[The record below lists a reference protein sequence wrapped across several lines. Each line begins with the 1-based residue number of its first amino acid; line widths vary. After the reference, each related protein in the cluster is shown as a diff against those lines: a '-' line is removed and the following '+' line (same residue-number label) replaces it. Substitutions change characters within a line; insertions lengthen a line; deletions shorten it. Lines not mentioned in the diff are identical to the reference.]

1 MFFVQL
7 SLLNQEHYILGGLLM
22 EKILVKTGIY
32 SLIVFFFLLVVFMK
46 REESTTDFEG
56 MTSFVVTPYP
66 EFFFRIFRYSIIT
79 SIIAVVLACAYLLSN
94 KKKE

>member
-1 MFFVQL
+1 
-7 SLLNQEHYILGGLLM
+7 M

-32 SLIVFFFLLVVFMK
+32 SLFLSFFLFVVFMK

-66 EFFFRIFRYSIIT
+66 EYFFQIFRYSIIT
-79 SIIAVVLACAYLLSN
+79 SIIAVIFVLLYILLN
-94 KKKE
+94 KEKE

>member
-1 MFFVQL
+1 
-7 SLLNQEHYILGGLLM
+7 M

-32 SLIVFFFLLVVFMK
+32 SLVLSFFLLVVFMK

-66 EFFFRIFRYSIIT
+66 EFFFQIFRYSIIT
-79 SIIAVVLACAYLLSN
+79 SIIAVIFVWLYILLN
-94 KKKE
+94 KEKE

>member
-1 MFFVQL
+1 
-7 SLLNQEHYILGGLLM
+7 M

-32 SLIVFFFLLVVFMK
+32 SLVLSFFLLVVFMK

-66 EFFFRIFRYSIIT
+66 EFFFQIIRYSIIT
-79 SIIAVVLACAYLLSN
+79 SIIAVICVLLYIWLN
-94 KKKE
+94 KEKE

>member
-1 MFFVQL
+1 
-7 SLLNQEHYILGGLLM
+7 M

-32 SLIVFFFLLVVFMK
+32 SLVLSFFLFVVFMK

-66 EFFFRIFRYSIIT
+66 EYFFQIFRYSIIT
-79 SIIAVVLACAYLLSN
+79 SIIAVIFVLLYILLN
-94 KKKE
+94 KEKE

>member
-1 MFFVQL
+1 
-7 SLLNQEHYILGGLLM
+7 M

-32 SLIVFFFLLVVFMK
+32 SLVLSFFLFVVFMK

-66 EFFFRIFRYSIIT
+66 ELFFQIFRYSIIT
-79 SIIAVVLACAYLLSN
+79 SIIAVIFVLLYILLN
-94 KKKE
+94 KEKE

>member
-1 MFFVQL
+1 
-7 SLLNQEHYILGGLLM
+7 M

-32 SLIVFFFLLVVFMK
+32 SFVVTFFILVAFMQI
-46 REESTTDFEG
+46 EESTTDVEG

-66 EFFFRIFRYSIIT
+66 EFFFNIFRYSIIT
-79 SIIAVVLACAYLLSN
+79 SIIAVILVCVYLLSN

>member
-1 MFFVQL
+1 
-7 SLLNQEHYILGGLLM
+7 M

-32 SLIVFFFLLVVFMK
+32 SLILSFFLFVVFMK

-66 EFFFRIFRYSIIT
+66 EFFFQIFRYSIIT
-79 SIIAVVLACAYLLSN
+79 SIIAVIFVLLYILLN
-94 KKKE
+94 KEKE

>member
-1 MFFVQL
+1 
-7 SLLNQEHYILGGLLM
+7 M

-32 SLIVFFFLLVVFMK
+32 SFIVFFFLLVIFMK
-46 REESTTDFEG
+46 REESTTDFWG

-66 EFFFRIFRYSIIT
+66 DFFFHIFRYSIIT
-79 SIIAVVLACAYLLSN
+79 SIIAVILVCAYLLSN